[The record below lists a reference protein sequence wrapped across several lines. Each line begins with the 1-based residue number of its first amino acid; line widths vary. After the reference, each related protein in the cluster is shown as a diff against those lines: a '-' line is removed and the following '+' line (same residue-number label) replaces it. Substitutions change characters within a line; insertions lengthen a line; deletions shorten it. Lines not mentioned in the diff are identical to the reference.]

1 MRNNNNNNSAITW
14 RPVTSESCDCSIAPP
29 FVTEKASTFFFTC
42 IREFTLKRTKSGQP
56 ASLCCCSAAAQPRW
70 FTKRTLVGAAA
81 SVRRHR
87 PRRLREIVDA
97 DFDGRRV
104 VCTIEVR
111 AAGVFHAALAS
122 IVCVTAEKKK
132 FVKLNEEEKKAR
144 RNFKRLTAFH
154 PQTRLNGGTQ
164 SRHST
169 AELRG
174 HFKRELLETP
184 RLLLVGKFQLTK
196 VTSASS

>member
-29 FVTEKASTFFFTC
+29 FVAEKASTFFFTF

-104 VCTIEVR
+104 VCTIEIR

-122 IVCVTAEKKK
+122 IVCVHRG
-132 FVKLNEEEKKAR
+132 EEEVRQVERRRKKSETEFQTSDSISSANKTKRWNAEPSFHR
-144 RNFKRLTAFH
+144 RTAGTF
-154 PQTRLNGGTQ
+154 QTRAAGDT
-164 SRHST
+164 
-169 AELRG
+169 
-174 HFKRELLETP
+174 
-184 RLLLVGKFQLTK
+184 
-196 VTSASS
+196 ASSPRG